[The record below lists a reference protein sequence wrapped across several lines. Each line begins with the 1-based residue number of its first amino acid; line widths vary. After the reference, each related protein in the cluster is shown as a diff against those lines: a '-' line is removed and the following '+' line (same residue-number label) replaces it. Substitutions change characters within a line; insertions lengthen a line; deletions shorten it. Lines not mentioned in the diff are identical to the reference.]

1 MKLRSITAAVLVT
14 IALVGCGTT
23 KQQTPSSY
31 RFDYQTAQAAEGVI
45 RAFDDG
51 RRTIVQFVD
60 LDEARPTF
68 KDEDGQGIQE
78 VELQG
83 QYAVLP
89 RKYQTLTVT
98 TGSGAEVIYAYVG
111 KSLEPQ
117 DNTAALVTTAATPA
131 AKTDTTDSELA
142 RAQEELRK
150 TQAELAQVKAQLA
163 QQSQPQPQPQPAA
176 QVSPIYFNS
185 GSSFGIVSKD
195 AALLLARAREAQT
208 VKLVGYTD
216 TTGDRAANQRLSR
229 ARAEAVKNWLVTRG
243 VQAAKITAE
252 GGGQATEGDNTT
264 EAGRKQNRRV
274 DVSIN

>member
-14 IALVGCGTT
+14 IALAGCGTT

-31 RFDYQTAQAAEGVI
+31 RFDYQTTQAAEGVI

-98 TGSGAEVIYAYVG
+98 TGSGAEVVYAYVG

-117 DNTAALVTTAATPA
+117 DNTAALVTTSAPPA
-131 AKTDTTDSELA
+131 PKTDTMDSELA

-150 TQAELAQVKAQLA
+150 TKAELAQALAQLA
-163 QQSQPQPQPQPAA
+163 QQKQQQQQPAA

-185 GSSFGIVSKD
+185 GSSFGIVPKD
-195 AALLLARAREAQT
+195 AALLLAHARDAQT

-216 TTGDRAANQRLSR
+216 ATGDRAANQRLSR
-229 ARAEAVKNWLVTRG
+229 ARAEAVKSWLVARG
-243 VQAAKITAE
+243 VQAAKITTE
-252 GGGQATEGDNTT
+252 GGGVAIGGDNTT
-264 EAGRKQNRRV
+264 DAGRKQNRRV
-274 DVSIN
+274 DVSIK

>member
-1 MKLRSITAAVLVT
+1 MKIRSITAAVLVT

-31 RFDYQTAQAAEGVI
+31 RFDYQTTQAAEGVI

-68 KDEDGQGIQE
+68 KDENGQSIQE

-117 DNTAALVTTAATPA
+117 DNAALVTTQPPA
-131 AKTDTTDSELA
+131 AASADTMDSELA
-142 RAQEELRK
+142 RTQEELRK
-150 TQAELAQVKAQLA
+150 TQAELAQAKAQLA
-163 QQSQPQPQPQPAA
+163 QQPQPAA
-176 QVSPIYFNS
+176 QPVSPIYFNS
-185 GSSFGIVSKD
+185 SGSSFGVSTEE
-195 AALLLARAREAQT
+195 AALLLARAREAQA

-216 TTGDRAANQRLSR
+216 ATGDRAANQRLSR

-252 GGGQATEGDNTT
+252 GGGEATGGDNTT

>member
-31 RFDYQTAQAAEGVI
+31 RFDYQTTQAAEGVI

-60 LDEARPTF
+60 FDEARPTF

-117 DNTAALVTTAATPA
+117 DTTAALVTTTATPA
-131 AKTDTTDSELA
+131 AKTDTMDSELA

-163 QQSQPQPQPQPAA
+163 QQSQPQPQPAA

-216 TTGDRAANQRLSR
+216 ATGDRAANQRLSR

-243 VQAAKITAE
+243 VQAAKITTE

>member
-31 RFDYQTAQAAEGVI
+31 RFDYQTTQAAEGVI

-117 DNTAALVTTAATPA
+117 DNTAALVTTQATPA
-131 AKTDTTDSELA
+131 PKSDTMESELA
-142 RAQEELRK
+142 RTQEELRK
-150 TQAELAQVKAQLA
+150 TQAELAQAKAQLA
-163 QQSQPQPQPQPAA
+163 QQQPQPQPAA

-185 GSSFGIVSKD
+185 GSSFGIVPKD
-195 AALLLARAREAQT
+195 AALLLAHAREAQT
-208 VKLVGYTD
+208 VTLVGYTD
-216 TTGDRAANQRLSR
+216 ATGDRAANQRLSR
-229 ARAEAVKNWLVTRG
+229 ARAEAVKNWLVVRG

-252 GGGQATEGDNTT
+252 GGGEATGGDNTT

-274 DVSIN
+274 DVSIK